1 MKKVTI
7 ELIKDNKVFR
17 RFYITRELDKKLSEI
32 KERYHY
38 DDIRLIFHSKPTR
51 SKIKKDLVGGV
62 EKMNEEEIQQVL
74 KKIDGEITDKGK
86 KILKEELRRHTTLWE
101 EAIFWINQKGIELN
115 EYETEKVVEELIRRW
130 DNLADEEIEEIV
142 EEVV

>member
-38 DDIRLIFHSKPTR
+38 DDIRLIFHSKP
-51 SKIKKDLVGGV
+51 K
-62 EKMNEEEIQQVL
+62 
-74 KKIDGEITDKGK
+74 
-86 KILKEELRRHTTLWE
+86 
-101 EAIFWINQKGIELN
+101 
-115 EYETEKVVEELIRRW
+115 
-130 DNLADEEIEEIV
+130 
-142 EEVV
+142 